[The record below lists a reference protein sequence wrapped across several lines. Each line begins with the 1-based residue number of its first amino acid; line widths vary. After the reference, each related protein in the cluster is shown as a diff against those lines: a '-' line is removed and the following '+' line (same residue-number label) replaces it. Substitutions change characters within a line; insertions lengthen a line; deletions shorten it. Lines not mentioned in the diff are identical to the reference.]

1 MKKISIKKLW
11 VVILSILLLTGIGL
25 MIYVINLPLVE
36 LKNDNITVEIN
47 SDFIALDNI
56 EKTRKVDLED
66 VKIDDSN
73 LDLNTLGTYTIVYT
87 ALDKSYEAT
96 VNVVDT
102 IAPTFDTIDSET
114 DETFALNAEDLV
126 ENIVDAT
133 QTTIKF
139 KEEYSFDTEGDYE
152 FIIIVTDEANNSTEK
167 PVKVK
172 IYKDDEAPVIKG
184 DKEITKYQN
193 ASFDPM
199 EGMSITDNRD
209 ANAKLEIISNDVDM
223 KKVGT
228 YKVEYEATDRS
239 GNKSTFTKVVTVKE
253 KIVDKDYYSGQN
265 IVYLTFDD
273 GPSYNTGKIL
283 KILDQYNIKA
293 TFFVAGYSSSH
304 RQYIKQAYDAGH
316 TIALHTYSHEYSD
329 VYKSVDAYFKDLQ
342 KISDVVESLTGYK
355 SPYIRFPGG
364 SSNSISRNYFKVIM
378 STLVQEV
385 RARGYQYYDW
395 NVSSADASG
404 SNVSTS
410 KIINSSTSAASGEL
424 MILFHDTYGKDTTA
438 AALPSIIEYY
448 LNRGFTFKAIDEST
462 PGFHH
467 GVNN

>member
-1 MKKISIKKLW
+1 MKNLSIKKLW
-11 VVILSILLLTGIGL
+11 IGILSALLVIGVGVL
-25 MIYVINLPLVE
+25 VYINNLPLIE
-36 LKNDNITVEIN
+36 FKNDKITVEIN
-47 SDFIALDNI
+47 GDFIALENI

-66 VKIDDSN
+66 VRIDDSN
-73 LDLNTLGTYTIVYT
+73 LNLGYLGTYTIVYT
-87 ALDKSYEAT
+87 ALDKSYEIE

-126 ENIVDAT
+126 ENIVDET
-133 QTTIKF
+133 QTTVKF
-139 KEEYSFDTEGDYE
+139 KEEYSFDTEGNYE
-152 FIIIVTDEANNSTEK
+152 FIIVVSDEANNTTEK

-172 IYKDDEAPVIKG
+172 IYKDDEAPVISG
-184 DKEITKYQN
+184 DKAVTKYVGS
-193 ASFDPM
+193 SFDAM
-199 EGMSITDNRD
+199 SGMSVKDNRD
-209 ANAKLEIISNDVDM
+209 ENAKLEVISNNVDM
-223 KKVGT
+223 KKAGT
-228 YKVEYEATDRS
+228 YQVEYEASDRS
-239 GNKSTFTKVVTVKE
+239 GNKSTFKKEVTVKE
-253 KIVDKDYYSGQN
+253 PVVDKDYYSGEN

-283 KILDQYNIKA
+283 NILDQYNIKA
-293 TFFVAGYSSSH
+293 TFFVAGYSSTH
-304 RQYIKQAYDAGH
+304 RNYIKEAYDKGH

-329 VYKSVDAYFKDLQ
+329 VYRSVDAYFNDLQ
-342 KISDVVESLTGYK
+342 KISDVVYNLTGYR
-355 SPYIRFPGG
+355 SPYVRFPGG
-364 SSNSISRNYFKVIM
+364 SSNTISRNYCSGIM
-378 STLVQEV
+378 TTLTQEV

-410 KIINSSTSAASGEL
+410 KIISSSTSAASGEL

-438 AALPSIIEYY
+438 AALSSIIEYY
-448 LNRGFTFKAIDEST
+448 LNRGFTFKAIDAST

>member
-1 MKKISIKKLW
+1 MNKISMKKMW
-11 VVILSILLLTGIGL
+11 VGILSILLLTGIGI
-25 MIYVINLPLVE
+25 MVYIANLPLIE
-36 LKNDNITVEIN
+36 FTSKTITTEIN
-47 SDFIALDNI
+47 EEFNPSNII
-56 EKTRKVDLED
+56 EKVRKGTIDD
-66 VKIDDSN
+66 VIIDDSSLN
-73 LDLNTLGTYTIVYT
+73 LGHLGTYTITYSIH
-87 ALDKSYEAT
+87 DESYEIDVT
-96 VNVVDT
+96 VVDT
-102 IAPTFDTIDSET
+102 IAPTFDTIDSDT

-126 ENIVDAT
+126 ENVVDAT

-152 FIIIVTDEANNSTEK
+152 FIIVVTDEANNSTEK

-184 DKEITKYQN
+184 DKEITKYQG
-193 ASFDPM
+193 ATFDPM
-199 EGMSITDNRD
+199 ESMSITDNRD
-209 ANAKLEIISNDVDM
+209 ANAKLEVISNNVDM

-228 YKVEYEATDRS
+228 YKVEYEAKDRS
-239 GNKSTFTKVVTVKE
+239 GNKSTFTKTVTVKE

-283 KILDQYNIKA
+283 KILDQYNVKA
-293 TFFVAGYSSSH
+293 TFFVAGYSSTH

-329 VYKSVDAYFKDLQ
+329 VYKSVDAYFNDLD
-342 KISDVVESLTGYK
+342 KISKVVEDLTGYK

-364 SSNSISRNYFKVIM
+364 SSNTISRNYCSGIM

-395 NVSSADASG
+395 NISSADASG